1 MEYNYYIII
10 IATFLGASAVFNL
23 ILYFGFN
30 KNSAYLHLAFFC
42 ISQMFKA
49 LSERQW
55 ILNNFNESYL
65 DIAFIIHVTSFVLS
79 GFFLVAFILKKFEI
93 NNFKI
98 LFWPYFVLSFV
109 LLFTNL
115 SRPLM
120 VIMIAYSGALVL
132 YALYKK
138 YEGSIYSLVGI
149 IGFAV
154 WTYIGYLGFINS
166 GYLLG
171 VVFFVFS
178 MNLALAKQ
186 IARQNEQR
194 NQALIRASRLES
206 QMLKK
211 NIQPHFILN
220 SLTSLQELVEHD
232 PQKAVDFIDSLAEE
246 FQVVSKVSGEKLI
259 PITDELKICEAH
271 LKIMGFRKNAEFE
284 LKTKNFTGDEMVPPA
299 IFHTLVENGLTHGYS
314 DKRKGYFELT
324 KTTLQNGIKYTLF
337 NDSELKQDKF
347 GKGTG
352 LKYVEARLEETY
364 PGMWQLNASPVEDGW
379 KVEIE
384 IYNGKLK

>member
-1 MEYNYYIII
+1 M
-10 IATFLGASAVFNL
+10 

-30 KNSAYLHLAFFC
+30 KNSAYLHLFFFC
-42 ISQMFKA
+42 LSQMLKA

-55 ILNNFNESYL
+55 ILNNFDESYVGL
-65 DIAFIIHVTSFVLS
+65 AFAIHVISFVLS
-79 GFFLVAFILKKFEI
+79 GFFLIAFILKKFEI

-98 LFWPYFVLSFV
+98 LFWPFFFLSFV

-138 YEGSIYSLVGI
+138 FEGSVYSLVGI

-154 WTYIGYLGFINS
+154 WTYLGYLGFINS

-220 SLTSLQELVEHD
+220 SLTSLQELVEKD

-246 FQVVSKVSGEKLI
+246 FQVVSKVSGERLI
-259 PITDELKICEAH
+259 PVTDELKICEAH
-271 LKIMGFRKNAEFE
+271 LKIMGFRKSAVFE
-284 LKTKNFTGDEMVPPA
+284 LRTKGITGDEMVPPA

-314 DKRKGYFELT
+314 DKNKGYFELT
-324 KTTLQNGIKYTLF
+324 KVKLNNGIRYILF
-337 NDSELKQDKF
+337 NNSESTQDKF
-347 GKGTG
+347 EKGTG

-364 PGMWQLNASPVEDGW
+364 PGMWRLNASPVEDGW